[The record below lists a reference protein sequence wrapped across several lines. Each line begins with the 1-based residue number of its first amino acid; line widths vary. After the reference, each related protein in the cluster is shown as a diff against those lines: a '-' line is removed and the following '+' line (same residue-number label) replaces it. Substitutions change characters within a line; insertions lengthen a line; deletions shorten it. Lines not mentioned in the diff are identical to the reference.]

1 MPDSRSVVQMDLD
14 KVELVEKAAFTL
26 VVKALE
32 EYKSDAAEIFSAE
45 EDLPQDIA
53 EDIVREAIDNLGVS
67 RIKERLYGKVDVKKA
82 IYLFLPEAV
91 PVALMVDAKAEKNG
105 TTATIQ
111 MSQTSMT
118 VKIKR
123 KGKEM
128 VENGKLD
135 TEFVRNKHHLHV
147 VTIIVKLEYEESDK
161 HYKLNNIV
169 VACIPSGRLQDR
181 YNPDTGDGIW
191 RLGRDS
197 PKRGEDFRI
206 RLSFPE
212 LEKRATWRVH
222 KIPI

>member
-1 MPDSRSVVQMDLD
+1 MDLD
-14 KVELVEKAAFTL
+14 RIELVEKAAFSL

-32 EYKSDAAEIFSAE
+32 EYKGEAAEIFAAE

-82 IYLFLPEAV
+82 IYLFLPEAI

-105 TTATIQ
+105 KTATIQ
-111 MSQTSMT
+111 MSQTTMT

-123 KGKEM
+123 NGKDM

-135 TEFVRNKHHLHV
+135 TEFLRTKQRLHV
-147 VTIIVKLEYEESDK
+147 VTIIIKFEYKESDRQ
-161 HYKLNNIV
+161 YKLNNIILS
-169 VACIPSGRLQDR
+169 CIPSGKLQDR
-181 YNPDTGDGIW
+181 YNPNSNDGIW

-212 LEKRATWRVH
+212 LKKKAPWRVH
-222 KIPI
+222 RISL

>member
-1 MPDSRSVVQMDLD
+1 MDLD
-14 KVELVEKAAFTL
+14 KIEQVEKAAFTL

-32 EYKSDAAEIFSAE
+32 EYKVEAAEIFSAE

-82 IYLFLPEAV
+82 IYLFLPEAI

-123 KGKEM
+123 KEKEI
-128 VENGKLD
+128 VKSGKLD
-135 TEFVRNKHHLHV
+135 TEFIRNKHRLHV
-147 VTIIVKLEYEESDK
+147 VTIIVKLEYEELDK
-161 HYKLNNIV
+161 HYKLNTIIV
-169 VACIPSGRLQDR
+169 SCIPSGKLQNR
-181 YNPDTGDGIW
+181 YNPNSANGIW

-206 RLSFPE
+206 RISFPE
-212 LEKRATWRVH
+212 LERKASWRVH
-222 KIPI
+222 RIPI

>member
-1 MPDSRSVVQMDLD
+1 MDLD
-14 KVELVEKAAFTL
+14 KIELVEKAAFSL

-32 EYKSDAAEIFSAE
+32 EYKDDAAEIFGVE

-91 PVALMVDAKAEKNG
+91 PIALMVDAKAEKNG
-105 TTATIQ
+105 KTATIQ

-123 KGKEM
+123 KEKE
-128 VENGKLD
+128 VIESGKLN
-135 TEFVRNKHHLHV
+135 TEFMCKNQHLHV
-147 VTIIVKLEYEESDK
+147 VTIIAKLEYEESGK
-161 HYKLNNIV
+161 HYKLHNIIL
-169 VACIPSGRLQDR
+169 ACIPSGKLQDR
-181 YNPDTGDGIW
+181 YNPNSTDGIW

-212 LEKRATWRVH
+212 LEKRAPWRVYR
-222 KIPI
+222 IPI